1 MTGSQATRRHRSLVS
16 KEGLRLNSWK
26 LVAFVVLIGSCRWK
40 NVAVLC
46 PPVLSFVPFFFV
58 KAQLSVFSPSLCSVF
73 TSDLILVR
81 GIFIPLTIGRV
92 LKYFWGTSS
101 AHAAEQQVRRSDRL
115 AGAQRAFK
123 TLVQLIVLIGV
134 AATAIRG
141 SACWQHNS
149 WSFSR
154 RVQIV
159 FQMNSK

>member
-16 KEGLRLNSWK
+16 KEGAQVELLEACCFCRFNRK
-26 LVAFVVLIGSCRWK
+26 LSLEKCSRPLPSC
-40 NVAVLC
+40 AVLC
-46 PPVLSFVPFFFV
+46 SFFFV

-81 GIFIPLTIGRV
+81 GIFIPLAIGRV